1 MMGSNGRALLRGF
14 APRGRGVAWRHAGR
28 RAGLGWT
35 AVAISMICAVAM
47 GAGATGASASQ
58 AAARAARTLS
68 LQESGQLRLT
78 SKKGFTLNERGSA
91 SGAISGP
98 IYIHLRLVS
107 DSRVTAEVNMYPSGG
122 SLSGSGS
129 ASYRVEGA
137 VARFSGT
144 LSISRGSGKYARAR
158 ASGLRFSGTIRRR
171 DDAVAV
177 ALSGPLSY

>member
-1 MMGSNGRALLRGF
+1 MKRSTRATVSR
-14 APRGRGVAWRHAGR
+14 PRDRAR
-28 RAGLGWT
+28 RLSRTASVVIVSLFVYMAT
-35 AVAISMICAVAM
+35 AVY
-47 GAGATGASASQ
+47 ASAPAS
-58 AAARAARTLS
+58 AHTLS
-68 LQESGQLRLT
+68 LNESGQLRLT

-91 SGAISGP
+91 SGTISGT
-98 IYIHLRLVS
+98 IYIHLYLVS
-107 DSRVTAEVNMYPSGG
+107 QSRVTAEVNIYPHGG

-144 LSISRGSGKYARAR
+144 FSVTRGSGKYSRAR

-177 ALSGPLSY
+177 DLSGPLSY